1 MYNSRLAGERRCELE
16 EKYLLEAI
24 LNMQEMYILIFSVLY
39 FFFPSLEKYEL
50 EISIYIVHGP

>member
-39 FFFPSLEKYEL
+39 FFPQFGK
-50 EISIYIVHGP
+50 VRARN